1 MREGV
6 RLIQTA
12 AGFIRGGNWSNGATD
27 GAFTLNL
34 NNAPSNSNTNIGF
47 RCSRY
52 ASHISRPEQKLHGV
66 SSEPQK
72 HTDALLLAGGNAER
86 ENIGP
91 LPPLLANLRKEIARG
106 GASGPRITT

>member
-1 MREGV
+1 M

-12 AGFIRGGNWSNGATD
+12 AGFIRGGNWNNGAID

-52 ASHISRPEQKLHGV
+52 ASHTSRPEQKLHGV

-72 HTDALLLAGGNAER
+72 HTDALLLAGRCLR

-91 LPPLLANLRKEIARG
+91 LPPLRANLRKEIARG
-106 GASGPRITT
+106 GASGPRITI

>member
-1 MREGV
+1 M

-12 AGFIRGGNWSNGATD
+12 AGFIRGGNWNNGAND
-27 GAFTLNL
+27 GAFALNL
-34 NNAPSNSNTNIGF
+34 NNAPSNTNTNIGF

-52 ASHISRPEQKLHGV
+52 ASHESRPEQKLHGV

-72 HTDALLLAGGNAER
+72 HTDALLLAGGPKGTTAR

-91 LPPLLANLRKEIARG
+91 LPPPRAGLRKETARG
-106 GASGPRITT
+106 GASGPRTTI